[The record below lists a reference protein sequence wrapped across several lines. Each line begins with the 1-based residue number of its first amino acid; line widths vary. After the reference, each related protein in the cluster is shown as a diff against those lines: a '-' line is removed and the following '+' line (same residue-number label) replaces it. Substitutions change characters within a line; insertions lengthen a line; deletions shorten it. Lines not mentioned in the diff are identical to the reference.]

1 MGTWSKTNL
10 LFGIILLICSC
21 QPIQETG
28 PDQFNKEVID
38 EIDSPWGIDL
48 DNSEPNLP
56 PVNPINWKEC
66 EGIEQQH
73 PCNILTTDQNNNIF
87 DLYSLYGK
95 YIVLDFSAGWCG
107 PCRSAAARAQEVQDL
122 YQDQDVLY
130 ITVLIEDTQ
139 GNVPD
144 LTDLQDWANLYGLTT
159 SPVIGGSRSMLQSS
173 GGSWALSGWP
183 TFYYIDKNMIIRDID
198 RGYSHEEVLYSI
210 DWLLTL

>member
-38 EIDSPWGIDL
+38 EIDS
-48 DNSEPNLP
+48 
-56 PVNPINWKEC
+56 
-66 EGIEQQH
+66 